1 MTEFGADFQWTNGTC
16 SNAEMTVR
24 VAPAERHLFF
34 DGPRDESGRTLVG
47 HCSRFWRTRR
57 ESKMP
62 SDSGSP
68 TAREAAL
75 AQEASQ
81 SQALLEAAP
90 DALIGVD
97 RRGVIRFVNRQS
109 EVLFGYD
116 RDELVGTPLE
126 TLVPDSLRQVHRA
139 HRASYNADPSTRPMG
154 AGLK

>member
-1 MTEFGADFQWTNGTC
+1 
-16 SNAEMTVR
+16 
-24 VAPAERHLFF
+24 
-34 DGPRDESGRTLVG
+34 
-47 HCSRFWRTRR
+47 
-57 ESKMP
+57 MP

-97 RRGVIRFVNRQS
+97 RRGVIRFVDRQT

-154 AGLK
+154 AGLR